1 MNPDRYTA
9 VTDPRVV
16 EAINAALG
24 AAAQQTGPA
33 WARITQDVGDLRRRL
48 WIADRRHE
56 TRLSENE
63 ADDVIRD
70 ALAAL
75 RGYENDD
82 SDWPALRDARIAGI
96 RELLVSIARERS
108 VIAEPVS
115 AAKDEQ
121 RAA

>member
-1 MNPDRYTA
+1 

-115 AAKDEQ
+115 AGKDEQ